1 MKVITDYKRVIEVSL
16 EGAGI
21 SESDRELIRPE
32 MKDRIDRVLITGALI
47 QKRVQALAK
56 QIAEFYQGRKK
67 IDLVFILEGARVFAS
82 DLEREIYN
90 VGGPEIRT
98 QSIKAQTYGAEI
110 KQEGEQERKVKII
123 YAPRKLEGKE
133 VLLVEDIV
141 DQGFTLKAIQDW
153 LIKEAGVRD
162 LKTCVLVAK
171 RLENPTEQVR
181 ALRENLKLD
190 WVGFT
195 IPDRWIAG
203 YGIDAGED
211 FRFLPFIV
219 VVKEDYYL
227 KSSQ

>member
-1 MKVITDYKRVIEVSL
+1 MKVVNRYDETIEVPL
-16 EGAGI
+16 EGAGV
-21 SESDRELIRPE
+21 SESNGEEIRPE
-32 MKDRIDRVLITGALI
+32 MKDRIDRVLITRTLL

-56 QIAEFYQGRKK
+56 ELTEFYQGRKK

-82 DLEREIYN
+82 ELEREIYN
-90 VGGPEIRT
+90 AGGPEIRT
-98 QSIKAQTYGAEI
+98 QSIKARTYGVEI
-110 KQEGEQERKVKII
+110 KGEGEEIRKVNLI
-123 YAPRKLEGKE
+123 YTPSDLKDKE

-227 KSSQ
+227 KSSK